1 MKIPESL
8 VRFLLNF
15 IKNSY
20 HLNVMPSWIWVY
32 LSWIGTNAWKCTT
45 FNYYKHTMCISCWND
60 VETPFQRGIHMV
72 CLYWNNFL
80 FCYFFNPLSANPTK
94 WSNTLKQFLGSL
106 PTNCF
111 SVFDHFVGLALKGL
125 ILPCIMLKNVF

>member
-20 HLNVMPSWIWVY
+20 HLNVMPSWIWVD
-32 LSWIGTNAWKCTT
+32 LSRIGTNAWKCTT
-45 FNYYKHTMCISCWND
+45 FNCYKHTVYFMLKR
-60 VETPFQRGIHMV
+60 RGNTVSTLDTHV